1 MGDKMFETAKKYSEQ
16 VYYNKADLEK
26 EMDFYLVD
34 PLWQEIIQYRSLFRH
49 DFPIKDKKTYLI
61 RNPYVNDQMALTQD
75 LMFEWL
81 LAHKD
86 DPDKE
91 YDLFWLKEEEQLRFL
106 RLLVKMRYDHFV
118 NAQSLFQEITD
129 SFELHTEIS
138 STTLKYLTD
147 AQKPLLLKLFLLCT
161 DTDKRTAFLLLFPTL
176 YLHHCLKAADIIDM
190 EQLTD
195 KINLSA
201 NDLDVTSAFL
211 SHLVILRLKF
221 SDEMISLKRNEQISP
236 LHQDE
241 IDLCERYPMLQK
253 ESIAFYVRHRKL
265 HHYYT
270 LQDYMQEAGVCYETA
285 RYSMEKLVELK
296 WYQKQKV
303 GKKFVYFI
311 I

>member
-1 MGDKMFETAKKYSEQ
+1 MFETAKKYSEQ
-16 VYYNKADLEK
+16 VYYNKSDLEK

-34 PLWQEIIQYRSLFRH
+34 PLWREIVQYRSLFRH

-61 RNPYVNDQMALTQD
+61 RNPHVNDQMAATQD
-75 LMFEWL
+75 LLFEWL

-86 DPDKE
+86 EADKE

-106 RLLVKMRYDHFV
+106 RLLVKMRYDHSID
-118 NAQSLFQEITD
+118 AQSLFQEVMD
-129 SFELHTEIS
+129 SFQLHTEIS
-138 STTLKYLTD
+138 STTYQYLTN
-147 AQKPLLLKLFLLCT
+147 AQNPLLLKLFLLCM
-161 DTDKRTAFLLLFPTL
+161 DTNKRNAFLLLFPTL

-190 EQLTD
+190 EQIID
-195 KINLSA
+195 RIDNHS

-211 SHLVILRLKF
+211 SLLVILRLKF
-221 SDEMISLKRNEQISP
+221 SDEMISLNRSEQISP

-241 IDLCERYPMLQK
+241 VDLCERYPMLQK
-253 ESIAFYVRHRKL
+253 ESVAFYVRHRKL

-270 LQDYMQEAGVCYETA
+270 LQDYMQEAAVCYETA

-296 WYQKQKV
+296 WYQKQKI

>member
-195 KINLSA
+195 KINLSV

-211 SHLVILRLKF
+211 SHLVILRGRVSGVGVWWDGVGTLWRW
-221 SDEMISLKRNEQISP
+221 EWRG
-236 LHQDE
+236 
-241 IDLCERYPMLQK
+241 RYPMLQK